1 MYLRTNIEPT
11 ICMHYLDRGARN
23 SLTENKMFLFV
34 CWPNAL
40 GHVLE
45 FLSSF
50 APIKVSI
57 HRLKLSTFRRSKVSV
72 WWMII
77 WISLKVF
84 FPKNYVFSQIPHIFW
99 WDVLGKYSPVFSLV
113 ANMVVPLYSM
123 TKEIVSSD
131 LAAVLYAGYNL
142 HSQYLIFLQKCI
154 SRVPKCCLSRLSL
167 FPPVPLMSIN
177 LSHHQPPPNPN
188 LSQAHIN
195 LSPL

>member
-1 MYLRTNIEPT
+1 MLLQTKQVEL
-11 ICMHYLDRGARN
+11 HLDRSDHLDQSK
-23 SLTENKMFLFV
+23 SLFPGKIMF
-34 CWPNAL
+34 
-40 GHVLE
+40 
-45 FLSSF
+45 
-50 APIKVSI
+50 
-57 HRLKLSTFRRSKVSV
+57 
-72 WWMII
+72 
-77 WISLKVF
+77 SLK
-84 FPKNYVFSQIPHIFW
+84 SSSPHIFW

-188 LSQAHIN
+188 LSQAPHKPLPILTYPIIDTPYCKPPPLHIC
-195 LSPL
+195 LDSMSYVAI

>member
-1 MYLRTNIEPT
+1 MLLQT
-11 ICMHYLDRGARN
+11 IPRSRLSITCI
-23 SLTENKMFLFV
+23 SL
-34 CWPNAL
+34 
-40 GHVLE
+40 
-45 FLSSF
+45 
-50 APIKVSI
+50 
-57 HRLKLSTFRRSKVSV
+57 
-72 WWMII
+72 II

-84 FPKNYVFSQIPHIFW
+84 FPGKIMFSLKSSSPHIFW

-188 LSQAHIN
+188 LSQAPHKPLPILTYPIIHTPYCKPPPLHIC
-195 LSPL
+195 LESISYVAI